1 MIHSSVETDVLEIR
15 VLGDNSTGKSECGR
29 FMRASFRSD
38 QRYKR
43 VG

>member
-15 VLGDNSTGKSECGR
+15 VLGDNITGKSECDI
-29 FMRASFRSD
+29 FMRASLRND

-43 VG
+43 VR